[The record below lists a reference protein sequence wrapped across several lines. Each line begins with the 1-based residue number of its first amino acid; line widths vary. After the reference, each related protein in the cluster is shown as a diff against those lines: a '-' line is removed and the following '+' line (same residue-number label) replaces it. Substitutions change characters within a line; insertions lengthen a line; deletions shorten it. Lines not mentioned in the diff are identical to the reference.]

1 VSSAAG
7 AGRDAVGGQPARL
20 DHWSADWLGAA
31 DVGGTYLRTAL
42 AAPDGRLT
50 ARARVRI
57 RPHDEI
63 SQVADAIRA
72 LVADHP
78 VARVIVGMPGR
89 IDRRTGRLEQ
99 ARNLPIAWIAGL
111 SAARL
116 SEQAGCEVVL
126 AGDAELAVIGEAWF
140 GAGTRTGDTAYL
152 TLSTGVG
159 FAATSQGRLLAGHRV
174 GFQLGFIRPDGP
186 GQPLLDSLASGQQLA
201 ALARATGRDELT
213 IQQLLEL
220 AAAGDPPARLT
231 WDRIVRYGAWAA
243 LAVCHAVNPDVLVIG
258 GGLTAAGD
266 RLLRPLAE
274 AVQAELAAGSGL
286 VVEIRRS
293 ALGDDAALAGAGAF
307 AAATAALSTGAPA
320 AGAPA

>member
-1 VSSAAG
+1 VS
-7 AGRDAVGGQPARL
+7 
-20 DHWSADWLGAA
+20 DWLGAV
-31 DVGGTYLRTAL
+31 DVGGTHLRTAL
-42 AAPDGRLT
+42 AGPDGRL
-50 ARARVRI
+50 ASRSRVRI

-63 SQVADAIRA
+63 SQVGDAIKA
-72 LVADHP
+72 LVADHQ
-78 VARVIVGMPGR
+78 VTRAVVGMPGR

-111 SAARL
+111 SADVL

-159 FAATSQGRLLAGHRV
+159 FAATSGGRLLAGQRV
-174 GFQLGFIRPDGP
+174 GFQLGFIRPGGP

-201 ALARATGRDELT
+201 ALARDAGRDELT

-220 AAAGDPPARLT
+220 ADAGDPPALET
-231 WDRIVRYGAWAA
+231 WARIVRYGAWAA
-243 LAVCHAVNPDVLVIG
+243 VAVCHAVNPDVLVIG
-258 GGLTAAGD
+258 GGLMAAGD
-266 RLLRPLAE
+266 RLLQPLAE
-274 AVQAELAAGSGL
+274 ATQAELATGSGL
-286 VVEIRRS
+286 AVQIRRS

-307 AAATAALSTGAPA
+307 AAATGAAGGAGALAGAAPA
-320 AGAPA
+320 

>member
-1 VSSAAG
+1 VSS
-7 AGRDAVGGQPARL
+7 
-20 DHWSADWLGAA
+20 DWLGAV
-31 DVGGTYLRTAL
+31 DVGGTHLRTAL
-42 AAPDGRLT
+42 AGADGRLA

-63 SQVADAIRA
+63 SQVGDAIKA
-72 LVADHP
+72 LVADHQ
-78 VARVIVGMPGR
+78 VTRVVVGMPGR

-99 ARNLPIAWIAGL
+99 ARNLPITWIAGL
-111 SAARL
+111 SAGRL

-159 FAATSQGRLLAGHRV
+159 FAATSGGRLLAGQRT
-174 GFQLGFIRPDGP
+174 GFQLGFIRPGGP
-186 GQPLLDSLASGQQLA
+186 GQPLLDSLASGQQLT
-201 ALARATGRDELT
+201 ALARAAGRDELT

-220 AAAGDPPARLT
+220 VDGGDPRARLT
-231 WDRIVRYGAWAA
+231 WARIVRYGAWAA
-243 LAVCHAVNPDVLVIG
+243 VAVCHAINPDVLVIG
-258 GGLTAAGD
+258 GGLMTAGD
-266 RLLRPLAE
+266 RLLQPLAE
-274 AVQAELAAGSGL
+274 ATQAELASGSGL

-307 AAATAALSTGAPA
+307 AAATGAASALAGAAPA
-320 AGAPA
+320 